1 VSETE
6 RKEIPATGRL
16 DYETSKIL
24 ARDPD
29 PAVRRQI
36 AAREDVRPELLYFL
50 AVDPAVEV

>member
-6 RKEIPATGRL
+6 RKEIPTTGRL